1 MKYFITD
8 LHGEYKGLDLLLKH
22 AEIDFATDQL
32 VIGGDMINRGKESGR
47 VIKKLK
53 DLVDEYPKN
62 VFALIGNHEEMMRNY
77 YRNGETLWLSHG
89 GKDTIRDL
97 EKTFPNQA
105 KRKEYNPK
113 QTCGAWSFA
122 RRADLF

>member
-8 LHGEYKGLDLLLKH
+8 IHGEYKGLELLLKH

-53 DLVDEYPKN
+53 DMVDKYPNN
-62 VFALIGNHEEMMRNY
+62 VFVLSGNHEEMMRNY
-77 YRNGETLWLSHG
+77 FRSGETLWLSHG
-89 GKDTIRDL
+89 RKRYDKGFGEDL
-97 EKTFPNQA
+97 PQ
-105 KRKEYNPK
+105 
-113 QTCGAWSFA
+113 
-122 RRADLF
+122 